1 MPGLSSGAKVP
12 GPGSN
17 SLFLLSQ
24 GCTASPDP
32 TASPLTSLYSS
43 PSPHSPQQPCCIP
56 QSSAGHKGNLGQV
69 PVNLRVTPM
78 LVISDRTIPFPELRP
93 ISSRAL
99 GCGGAGRFFSHGCQL
114 QGILHPIPPYC
125 WVAVRAVP
133 SGRLGWALC
142 LLPSSTV
149 WLYHQLAWEHS
160 VRPWWSSWG
169 WFGMKHC
176 SPSHTETSHHP
187 R

>member
-17 SLFLLSQ
+17 SLLLLSQ

-32 TASPLTSLYSS
+32 SVSAPLTSLYSS

-69 PVNLRVTPM
+69 PVNLKVTPM
-78 LVISDRTIPFPELRP
+78 LVMSDRTIPFPELRP

-99 GCGGAGRFFSHGCQL
+99 GYGGAGKVFLTWLSAARNIASHPTLLLGGCQSCPL
-114 QGILHPIPPYC
+114 WQAGLGSLPPPELDSL
-125 WVAVRAVP
+125 AVP
-133 SGRLGWALC
+133 PAGLGALSEAMVEQ
-142 LLPSSTV
+142 LGVV
-149 WLYHQLAWEHS
+149 WHEALQ
-160 VRPWWSSWG
+160 PI
-169 WFGMKHC
+169 
-176 SPSHTETSHHP
+176 SH
-187 R
+187 